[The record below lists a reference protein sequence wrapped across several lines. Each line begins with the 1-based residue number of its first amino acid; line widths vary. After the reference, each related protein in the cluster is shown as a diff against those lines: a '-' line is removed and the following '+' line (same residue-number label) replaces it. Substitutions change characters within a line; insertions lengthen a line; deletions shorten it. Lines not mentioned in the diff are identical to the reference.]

1 MAGPTRR
8 DRLER
13 GRPAHRSHR
22 HPAQRQRSGGG
33 PQARRRSWPGEH
45 FDLVLTSPL
54 QRARDTAE
62 LAGFGA
68 QAEVETDLRE
78 WDYGDYEGIT
88 TAEIREQRPGWTVF
102 KDGCPGGET
111 LAQVCARADRVIE
124 RVRAVEGRVLLFGHG
139 HSLRILAARWIEL
152 PPAGG
157 RAARPRHRHRER
169 ARLGAR
175 LGRDQPVERGL
186 TLSRSTDVRVSS
198 E

>member
-1 MAGPTRR
+1 VWLARHGETDWSAAGRHT
-8 DRLER
+8 
-13 GRPAHRSHR
+13 GRTDIPLNANGR
-22 HPAQRQRSGGG
+22 A
-33 PQARRRSWPGEH
+33 AAEKLATVLAGEH

-68 QAEVETDLRE
+68 QAQVEKDLRE

-124 RVRAVEGRVLLFGHG
+124 RVRQVEGRILLFGHG
-139 HSLRILAARWIEL
+139 HSLRILTARWIEL
-152 PPAGG
+152 PPQEGSRFALGTATVSVLGWEHDSAVISQWNAG
-157 RAARPRHRHRER
+157 
-169 ARLGAR
+169 
-175 LGRDQPVERGL
+175 
-186 TLSRSTDVRVSS
+186 
-198 E
+198 